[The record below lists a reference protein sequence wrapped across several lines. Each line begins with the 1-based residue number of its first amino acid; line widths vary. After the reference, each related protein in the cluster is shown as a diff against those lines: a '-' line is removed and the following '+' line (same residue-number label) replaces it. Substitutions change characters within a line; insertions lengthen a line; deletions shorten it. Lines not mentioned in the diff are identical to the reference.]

1 MKRIWYFTLALFCF
15 ATCPFIAAQEPMQL
29 EITKPVIMVQEVAV
43 VPDEKH
49 PLSQAAIKNKE
60 RVSRALKKKRAV
72 TIKLKQGAV
81 YYYVP
86 NYSPEVKQT
95 PAENVKIAGR
105 IEQVGEDQFWIGER
119 GLTGWQYLT
128 LRVRYED
135 VEDVHFNLIP
145 NGAKST
151 GEFLYYC
158 VLLLP
163 FGICDP

>member
-1 MKRIWYFTLALFCF
+1 MKRTTIFNFALLLFTVHSLAV
-15 ATCPFIAAQEPMQL
+15 AQAPEPQ
-29 EITKPVIMVQEVAV
+29 EAPKSEVVVQESNSGQ
-43 VPDEKH
+43 ERNL
-49 PLSQAAIKNKE
+49 PLSQAAVKNKE

-72 TIKLKQGAV
+72 TIKLKRGAV

-86 NYSPEVKQT
+86 NYSREVKQT

-105 IEQVGEDQFWIGER
+105 IERVGEDQFWIGER
-119 GLTGWQYLT
+119 GITGWQYLT